1 MDVLWIGYCLIDHMP
16 FLKKMS
22 DSLTVA
28 NFLLALE
35 KENDWRTLGIFLDVE
50 DCILDEIE
58 RLYESKGIR
67 RCKEELF
74 KVLKQREEYPTW
86 EEIAGA
92 LDKVGNRALAKEIH
106 EKYINLS
113 SNDQSSS
120 MEVTPSLRAV
130 DLQVRSSNVNP
141 VKVSTVRK
149 LEKLHVKFAKLVD
162 DVREQLNAKV
172 SVDSL
177 RTFIRVHLQL
187 EISLEITSINE
198 VFEILCPHFCF
209 IQYYCLEDLVDA
221 FLGDCESLKQVFKSY
236 KQELKILKEA
246 CIKTLCSEI

>member
-1 MDVLWIGYCLIDHMP
+1 MD
-16 FLKKMS
+16 
-22 DSLTVA
+22 
-28 NFLLALE
+28 
-35 KENDWRTLGIFLDVE
+35 IFLDVE

-74 KVLKQREEYPTW
+74 RALKCREAYPTW

-92 LDKVGNRALAKEIH
+92 LDNVGNHALAKEIR

-113 SNDQSSS
+113 SNNRSSS
-120 MEVTPSLRAV
+120 IEVISSLRAV

-149 LEKLHVKFAKLVD
+149 LEKLHVKFAKLLD

-177 RTFIRVHLQL
+177 RTFIRVHL
-187 EISLEITSINE
+187 
-198 VFEILCPHFCF
+198 
-209 IQYYCLEDLVDA
+209 DL
-221 FLGDCESLKQVFKSY
+221 S
-236 KQELKILKEA
+236 
-246 CIKTLCSEI
+246 

>member
-1 MDVLWIGYCLIDHMP
+1 
-16 FLKKMS
+16 MS
-22 DSLTVA
+22 HSLTVA

-35 KENDWRTLGIFLDVE
+35 KENDWRTLGIFMNVE
-50 DCILDEIE
+50 DCMLDEIE

-74 KVLKQREEYPTW
+74 KVLKRREEYPTW

-92 LDKVGNRALAKEIH
+92 LDNVGNHALAKEIR

-141 VKVSTVRK
+141 IKVSTVRK

-177 RTFIRVHLQL
+177 
-187 EISLEITSINE
+187 
-198 VFEILCPHFCF
+198 
-209 IQYYCLEDLVDA
+209 
-221 FLGDCESLKQVFKSY
+221 
-236 KQELKILKEA
+236 
-246 CIKTLCSEI
+246 